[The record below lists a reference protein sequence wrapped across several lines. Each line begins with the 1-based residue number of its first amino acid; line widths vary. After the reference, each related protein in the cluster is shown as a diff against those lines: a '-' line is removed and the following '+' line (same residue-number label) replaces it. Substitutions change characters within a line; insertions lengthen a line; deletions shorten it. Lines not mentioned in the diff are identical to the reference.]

1 MSNQEQEP
9 MMDVARGDVG
19 LSRHLKNSLLVIRDK
34 TDDEEFKKLAD
45 DVIAG
50 KQSLREA
57 SQSDSFSR
65 VLDSQVEK
73 ASTEIASMSDEER
86 EELARTGDQQLAALS
101 EEPMNKGAFE
111 SEDEEEIDFSNTTWL
126 H

>member
-19 LSRHLKNSLLVIRDK
+19 LSRHLKNSLRVIRGK

-73 ASTEIASMSDEER
+73 ASTEMASMSNEER

-101 EEPMNKGAFE
+101 EEPMNEGASE
-111 SEDEEEIDFSNTTWL
+111 SDDEEEIDFSNTTWL